1 LLLTQADVTWAKMGK
16 LITDSV
22 PPVFSP
28 EQGDF
33 KKPSFYV
40 ALQLTRLL
48 PNREQRIVVYG
59 DADIASNLRLQ
70 TDLVRS
76 VYSWLVYNRFPVY
89 TSAPAAKDNVITLGP
104 RRAAVQKIIYVW
116 VLPGILLIMATV
128 LLVRRKRQ

>member
-1 LLLTQADVTWAKMGK
+1 MGK
-16 LITDSV
+16 LVMDSV

-33 KKPSFYV
+33 KEPSFPL
-40 ALQLTRLL
+40 ALQLTRQKQ
-48 PNREQRIVVYG
+48 NREQRIVVYG

-89 TSAPAAKDNVITLGP
+89 TSALAAKDNVIMLGP
-104 RRAAVQKIIYVW
+104 RRAAFQKIIYVW
-116 VLPGILLIMATV
+116 VLPGVLLVIATV